1 MLPVNKLSFYKIKL
15 RKKMRLLTP
24 IIPAILPLA
33 TMIWIRLVSDYNVN
47 LFLRKDFENEYD
59 FIVGK
64 VEHLFGSSFS
74 LNFNSISFKA
84 NF

>member
-1 MLPVNKLSFYKIKL
+1 MQ
-15 RKKMRLLTP
+15 LLTP

-47 LFLRKDFENEYD
+47 LFLQKDFESEYD

-64 VEHLFGSSFS
+64 NHFL
-74 LNFNSISFKA
+74 
-84 NF
+84 

>member
-1 MLPVNKLSFYKIKL
+1 MK
-15 RKKMRLLTP
+15 LLTP

-47 LFLRKDFENEYD
+47 LFLRKDFESEYD

-64 VEHLFGSSFS
+64 NQCSTHLSGRV
-74 LNFNSISFKA
+74 LGAVICVY
-84 NF
+84 